1 MEEILDYIEETFPA
15 PALLP
20 NNPLAE
26 AATEDFFSKFCFYIK
41 VSGYTVGTV
50 GIPYVKLKIS
60 RGNFFYSDMAE

>member
-1 MEEILDYIEETFPA
+1 MDICTVGTVSGYTVG
-15 PALLP
+15 
-20 NNPLAE
+20 
-26 AATEDFFSKFCFYIK
+26 TVSGYTVGT